1 MDTKSKNS
9 RRAGIIVV
17 VVFLSLCS
25 LIMMSQYDGMKRAMD
40 SANSAATEDAE
51 SPVPYESA
59 LGSISRDLAEGNYL
73 LYNEYANE
81 TDPADVLDE
90 YGQRDFDWS
99 KRYFDYEVFD
109 SDGNQLLKNED
120 EATAENLQANSEED
134 AGYAFRAYFTFSQEG
149 ELSSV
154 QIDGTALSPEEEYNL
169 ESTYLS
175 SAQEVEYSEEISSIA
190 SPENI
195 TVIYGMSKEN
205 LNAFTEAYS
214 SEYWE
219 YDVEPYESVGETTD
233 YQDTLWSLCYAIAAA
248 ALLLPLRRKLDIS
261 EMKMFDVPFEV
272 PILVWIFVY
281 ATSLDELPARIVD
294 MTVRSTLI
302 SGMGHGMEIIA
313 AVINFAMWFF
323 IFGLL
328 FWGVTSLRAMIRM
341 KGAYW
346 RDRTLTMK
354 LIRHYRGQGTES
366 DEEMVR
372 KAGGIIKRAKAFLA
386 KQYDALQHIDFR
398 EKTNRTILKIVI
410 INYIILAIVCF
421 FWYYGTLALI
431 IYSVILFLFLRKY
444 VKDLQEKY
452 KLLLKSTNQLAEGHL
467 DTPIEGD
474 IGVFNPIQEELKKI
488 QKGFKKAVDE
498 EVKNERMKTELVTN
512 VSHDLRTPLT
522 AIITY
527 TDLLKNEK
535 DEEKRKEYIDVLE
548 RKSMR
553 LKVLIEDL
561 FEISKAASK
570 SVVMHYMKV
579 DIVDLI
585 KQAGLENDSKIK
597 AANLDFRW
605 KLPEHKLVMWLD
617 SQKTYR
623 IFENLIVNITKYAM
637 PHTRVYIEMTEQEN
651 DVHISMKNISA
662 AELNFDTE
670 EITDRFVRGDTSRNT
685 EGSGLGLAI
694 AKSFIELQHG
704 TLKITTEADLFKAD
718 ITLPKLDIPPEE
730 EQRRQAEKEK
740 M

>member
-9 RRAGIIVV
+9 RKTGIIVV
-17 VVFLSLCS
+17 VIFLSICS
-25 LIMMSQYDGMKRAMD
+25 MIMMSQYGNMSYYIDNVETTD
-40 SANSAATEDAE
+40 VS
-51 SPVPYESA
+51 YESA
-59 LGSISRDLAEGNYL
+59 LLSMQQDLAEGNYL
-73 LYNEYANE
+73 LYNQYSNE
-81 TDPADVLDE
+81 TEQSEVLNE
-90 YGQRDFDWS
+90 YGQRNFDLTS
-99 KRYFDYEVFD
+99 RYLDYGVFD
-109 SDGNQLLKNED
+109 SDGEQLLDNVGETTAQLLMTDD
-120 EATAENLQANSEED
+120 EES
-134 AGYAFRAYFTFSQEG
+134 AGYEFRVRYTFSSIG
-149 ELSSV
+149 ELASIQV
-154 QIDGTALSPEEEYNL
+154 DGTALDSEEEYSL
-169 ESTYLS
+169 ESSYLAT
-175 SAQEVEYSEEISSIA
+175 AQEVATYEDISTIA
-190 SPENI
+190 TPTDV
-195 TVIYGMSKEN
+195 TVAYGMNAEN
-205 LNAFTEAYS
+205 LSAFCE
-214 SEYWE
+214 EYMEW
-219 YDVEPYESVGETTD
+219 YEPPTVGVQGTT
-233 YQDTLWSLCYAIAAA
+233 YYTDTLESLSLVVIIV
-248 ALLLPLRRKLDIS
+248 ALLLPVRRRLDIS
-261 EMKMFDVPFEV
+261 EMKMFSVPFEV
-272 PILVWIFVY
+272 PVLLWLFIFAAELDFIPVQIVEATISGTIL
-281 ATSLDELPARIVD
+281 P
-294 MTVRSTLI
+294 
-302 SGMGHGMEIIA
+302 GMGHGMEILA
-313 AVINFAMWFF
+313 TALNFVMWFF
-323 IFGLL
+323 IFGLI
-328 FWGVTSLRAMIRM
+328 FWSVTSLRAMIRM

-346 RDRTLTMK
+346 RERTLTMK
-354 LIRHYRGQGTES
+354 LIRHYRGKGTES
-366 DEEMVR
+366 DEAMVK
-372 KAGGIIKRAKAFLA
+372 KAGGIIKRVKAFLA

-431 IYSVILFLFLRKY
+431 IYSVLLFFFLRKY

-467 DTPIEGD
+467 DAPIEGD

-548 RKSMR
+548 RKSLR

-570 SVVMHYMKV
+570 SVTMHFMKV
-579 DIVDLI
+579 DIVDLL
-585 KQAGLENDSKIK
+585 KQVGLENDSKIK
-597 AANLDFRW
+597 GANLEIRW

-651 DVHISMKNISA
+651 DVHISMKNVSA
-662 AELNFDTE
+662 TELNFDTE

-694 AKSFIELQHG
+694 AKSFVELQHG
-704 TLKITTEADLFKAD
+704 TLKISTEADLFKAD
-718 ITLPKLDIPPEE
+718 ITLPKLEIPPEE
-730 EQRRQAEKEK
+730 EQKEQAE
-740 M
+740 